1 LSFDADIAQL
11 VEQHFRKVKVGGS
24 IPPIGSIRWLQAS
37 VVQWQY
43 ASFPSWRYGSD
54 SRHSHQ
60 KLIHKLSKNCKLSI
74 VEIPKKFLH
83 DRAVLLLITL
93 MCILVV
99 IGVSVVL
106 LRFDVSRNPTTI
118 VAYRPNVSGT
128 QYLSGKPIDIYS
140 LAVFM
145 IFTSIAAVIISARI
159 YSAKRPAA
167 IFMLSSTIFL
177 LILSTI
183 VANSLISI
191 Q

>member
-1 LSFDADIAQL
+1 MTFPRSGRGFDSRRSHHFDRITL
-11 VEQHFRKVKVGGS
+11 VE
-24 IPPIGSIRWLQAS
+24 L
-37 VVQWQY
+37 
-43 ASFPSWRYGSD
+43 
-54 SRHSHQ
+54 
-60 KLIHKLSKNCKLSI
+60 
-74 VEIPKKFLH
+74 PKKFLH
-83 DRAVLLLITL
+83 DRLVLFLITL
-93 MCILVV
+93 MAILVV

-118 VAYRPNVSGT
+118 VAYRPNVTGT

-145 IFTSIAAVIISARI
+145 LFTSAAAVIISARV
-159 YSAKRPAA
+159 YNAKRYAA
-167 IFMLSSTIFL
+167 LFLLGSTIFL